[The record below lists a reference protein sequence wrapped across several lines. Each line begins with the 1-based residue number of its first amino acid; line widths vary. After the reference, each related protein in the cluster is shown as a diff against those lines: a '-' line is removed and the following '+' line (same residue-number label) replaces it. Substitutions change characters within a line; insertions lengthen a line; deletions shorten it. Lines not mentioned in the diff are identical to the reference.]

1 MPVFR
6 KWFSEVFYFRNICNL
21 IWDFIQKM
29 VSTENKL
36 VPYFE
41 LHTLGKARKLLFLS
55 CYFVHSWINISF
67 MKSGF
72 SSFAGAPLKEGLLKL
87 PLSNHAS
94 VCLSVKSFV
103 DDRPLVFFSVFF
115 SLMMIESC
123 KIKKLTLPIF
133 LKNIICDKMKAIWAQ
148 NGQKLDQSPNH

>member
-6 KWFSEVFYFRNICNL
+6 KWFSKVFYFRNICNL
-21 IWDFIQKM
+21 IWDFIPKM
-29 VSTENKL
+29 VSTETKL

-41 LHTLGKARKLLFLS
+41 LHTLGKTSKSLLLS

-72 SSFAGAPLKEGLLKL
+72 SSFTGAPSKEGLLKL

-103 DDRPLVFFSVFF
+103 GDCPLVFFSVFF

-123 KIKKLTLPIF
+123 KIKNWLCRFFWKISFVTKWRQYGPKMA
-133 LKNIICDKMKAIWAQ
+133 KN
-148 NGQKLDQSPNH
+148 

>member
-6 KWFSEVFYFRNICNL
+6 KWFSKVFYFRNICNL
-21 IWDFIQKM
+21 IWDFIQKT
-29 VSTENKL
+29 VSTENKS

-41 LHTLGKARKLLFLS
+41 LHTLGKASKLLLFS

-72 SSFAGAPLKEGLLKL
+72 SFFTGAPLKEGPLKW

-103 DDRPLVFFSVFF
+103 GDRPLVFFSVFF

-133 LKNIICDKMKAIWAQ
+133 LKNFICDKMKAIWAQ
-148 NGQKLDQSPNH
+148 NGQELGQSPNH